1 MRLVELGAEDV
12 LAKRRAELEVLWQAV
27 WPKTTDQ
34 LYAILPRHARRKGFL
49 FLALEEEADLV
60 GFAYGYVGGEG
71 EAWHRRIAA
80 AMTEE
85 QRARWLQPGELEF
98 VELGVHPACR
108 RRGLGTWLND
118 ELLARAGRPTAVL
131 TTEVQNEPAKALY
144 GARGWKVIVPEIVI
158 GRPYTVMG
166 WERGVASPQ

>member
-1 MRLVELGAEDV
+1 MAGGLAEN
-12 LAKRRAELEVLWQAV
+12 
-27 WPKTTDQ
+27 
-34 LYAILPRHARRKGFL
+34 H
-49 FLALEEEADLV
+49 
-60 GFAYGYVGGEG
+60 
-71 EAWHRRIAA
+71 RIAA

-131 TTEVQNEPAKALY
+131 ATEVQNEPAKALY